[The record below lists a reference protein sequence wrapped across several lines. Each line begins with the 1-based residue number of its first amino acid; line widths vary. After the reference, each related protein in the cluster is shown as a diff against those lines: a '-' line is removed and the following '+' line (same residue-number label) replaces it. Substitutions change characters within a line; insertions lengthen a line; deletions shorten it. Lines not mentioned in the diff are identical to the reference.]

1 MIIYG
6 VALLSFCML
15 TGLFIG
21 NLLGSIIGVSANVG
35 GVGIA
40 MLMLLF
46 LLNFNKKIFN
56 FNVESKKGII
66 FWSAMYIPIIVAM
79 AAKSNVVAAVSSGPV
94 AILAG
99 ALAVFVSFALI
110 PVLTKMAKART
121 AKALSPKDKGP
132 GL

>member
-1 MIIYG
+1 
-6 VALLSFCML
+6 
-15 TGLFIG
+15 
-21 NLLGSIIGVSANVG
+21 
-35 GVGIA
+35 
-40 MLMLLF
+40 
-46 LLNFNKKIFN
+46 
-56 FNVESKKGII
+56 
-66 FWSAMYIPIIVAM
+66 M